1 MQGEEIRY
9 TTSMTTREDAHGT
22 AETLVDEFRDTLKK
36 TCRHFY
42 NIRHQYAALRSLKE
56 TMKENEAMVHIDFS
70 ENYAC
75 KYDKEI
81 QSVHFGPSQT
91 QITLHTGVI
100 YYKGD
105 CTTSFCTVS
114 DCTNHGPPAIWAHL
128 NPVLANVKEINPNID
143 TIYFVSD
150 GPTTQYRC
158 KANFFLLSS

>member
-1 MQGEEIRY
+1 
-9 TTSMTTREDAHGT
+9 
-22 AETLVDEFRDTLKK
+22 
-36 TCRHFY
+36 
-42 NIRHQYAALRSLKE
+42 
-56 TMKENEAMVHIDFS
+56 MKENEAMVHIDFS

-114 DCTNHGPPAIWAHL
+114 DCTNHGPPAIWANL

-143 TIYFVSD
+143 TIY
-150 GPTTQYRC
+150 
-158 KANFFLLSS
+158 L